1 MCMSTVSSKRIVL
14 LVAALG
20 SFLTPFMGSSVN
32 VALPSI
38 GAEFPMDAILLS
50 WVATIYLLAAAM
62 FLVPF
67 GRLADIYG
75 RKKMLTYGIIIY
87 TLSSFLSA
95 IAVSALTL
103 ILFRVLQGIGA
114 ALIFGTYIAIL
125 TSVYPVGERGK
136 ALGMTI
142 AAAYLGLS
150 LGPFL
155 GGLLTQSF
163 GWRSIFFINIPFG
176 IVILALIFWKL
187 KGEWIGAGGE
197 KFDTIGSV
205 LFGLT
210 LVAVMYGFSLLPVR
224 TGLIMILIG
233 ISCLFAFVLWE
244 MRVDS
249 PVLNLHL
256 FQKNT
261 VFAFSNLAVLI
272 NYSATFAVGFLLSLY
287 LQYIKGF
294 NPQNTGLILVAQPL
308 VMTLFSPFAGKLS
321 DRIEPRLVAS
331 VGMALTAIGLSLLTL
346 LGETTSV
353 EYIIASL
360 LLLGFSFALF
370 SSPNANAI
378 MSSVEKRFYGV
389 ASATL
394 GTMRL
399 IGQMFSMGLAMLV
412 FALLIGRIQISPKYY
427 SHFLQSIQ
435 LTFIISVVMCICGV
449 VASLARGKIR

>member
-1 MCMSTVSSKRIVL
+1 MYMATVSSKRTVL
-14 LVAALG
+14 LIAALG

-38 GAEFPMDAILLS
+38 GAEFSMDAVLLS

-95 IAVSALTL
+95 IAVSAFTL
-103 ILFRVLQGIGA
+103 IIFRVLQGIGA
-114 ALIFGTYIAIL
+114 ALIFGTCIAIL
-125 TSVYPVGERGK
+125 MSVYPIGERGK
-136 ALGMTI
+136 ALGITI
-142 AAAYLGLS
+142 AAVYLGLS

-155 GGLLTQSF
+155 GGFLTQSF
-163 GWRSIFFINIPFG
+163 GWRSIFFVNIPFG
-176 IVILALIFWKL
+176 IVILGLIFCKL
-187 KGEWIGAGGE
+187 KEEWIGAGRE
-197 KFDTIGSV
+197 KFDTIGSI

-244 MRVDS
+244 KRVDS
-249 PVLNLHL
+249 PVLNLRL
-256 FQKNT
+256 FQKNM
-261 VFAFSNLAVLI
+261 VFAFSNLAALI

-294 NPQNTGLILVAQPL
+294 NPQNTGLILVSQPL
-308 VMTLFSPFAGKLS
+308 VMALFSPFAGKLS

-331 VGMALTAIGLSLLTL
+331 VGMTLTAIGLSLLTL
-346 LGETTSV
+346 LSETTSV
-353 EYIIASL
+353 EYIITSL

-399 IGQMFSMGLAMLV
+399 IGQMLSMGIAMLV
-412 FALLIGRIQISPKYY
+412 FALLIGRIQITPEYY
-427 SHFLQSIQ
+427 PHFLQSIQ
-435 LTFIISVVMCICGV
+435 LTFSIFVVMCICGV
-449 VASLARGKIR
+449 FASLARGKMR

>member
-1 MCMSTVSSKRIVL
+1 MAMVSSKRTVL

-38 GAEFPMDAILLS
+38 GAEFSMDAVLLS

-95 IAVSALTL
+95 IAVSAFTL
-103 ILFRVLQGIGA
+103 IIFRVLQGIGA
-114 ALIFGTYIAIL
+114 ALIFGTCIAIL
-125 TSVYPVGERGK
+125 MSVYPIGERGK
-136 ALGMTI
+136 ALGITI
-142 AAAYLGLS
+142 AAVYLGLS

-163 GWRSIFFINIPFG
+163 GWRSIFFVNIPFG
-176 IVILALIFWKL
+176 IVILGLIFCKL
-187 KGEWIGAGGE
+187 KEEWIGAGRE
-197 KFDTIGSV
+197 KFDTIGSI

-224 TGLIMILIG
+224 TGLIMILVG
-233 ISCLFAFVLWE
+233 ISCLFTFVLWE
-244 MRVDS
+244 KRVDS
-249 PVLNLHL
+249 PVLNLRL
-256 FQKNT
+256 FQKNM
-261 VFAFSNLAVLI
+261 VFAFSNLAALI

-294 NPQNTGLILVAQPL
+294 NPQNTGLILVSQPL

-331 VGMALTAIGLSLLTL
+331 VGMTLTAIGLSLLTL

-399 IGQMFSMGLAMLV
+399 IGQMLSMGIAMLI
-412 FALLIGRIQISPKYY
+412 FALLIGRIQITPEYY
-427 SHFLQSIQ
+427 PHFLQSIQ
-435 LTFIISVVMCICGV
+435 LTFSIFVVMCICGV
-449 VASLARGKIR
+449 FASLARGKIR

>member
-1 MCMSTVSSKRIVL
+1 MATVSSKRTVL

-38 GAEFPMDAILLS
+38 GAEFSMDAVLLS

-95 IAVSALTL
+95 IAVSSLTL
-103 ILFRVLQGIGA
+103 IIFRVLQGIGA
-114 ALIFGTYIAIL
+114 ALIFGTCIAIL
-125 TSVYPVGERGK
+125 MSVYPVGERGK

-142 AAAYLGLS
+142 AAVYLGLS

-163 GWRSIFFINIPFG
+163 GWRSIFFVNIPFG
-176 IVILALIFWKL
+176 IVILGLIFHKL

-197 KFDTIGSV
+197 KFDTIGSI

-210 LVAVMYGFSLLPVR
+210 LVAVMYGFSLLPIR
-224 TGLIMILIG
+224 AGLIMILVG

-249 PVLNLHL
+249 PVLNLRL

-261 VFAFSNLAVLI
+261 VFAFSNLAALI

-294 NPQNTGLILVAQPL
+294 NPQNTGLILVSQPL
-308 VMTLFSPFAGKLS
+308 VMAFFSPFAGKLS

-331 VGMALTAIGLSLLTL
+331 VGMTLTATGLALLTL
-346 LGETTSV
+346 LSETTSV

-399 IGQMFSMGLAMLV
+399 IGQMFSMGIAMLI
-412 FALLIGRIQISPKYY
+412 FALLIGRIQITPEYY
-427 SHFLQSIQ
+427 PHFLQSIQ
-435 LTFIISVVMCICGV
+435 VTFIIFVVMCICGV
-449 VASLARGKIR
+449 FASLARGKIR